1 MDQMLAL
8 ADTLVLV
15 RAIHFAATLLVGGTL
30 TFAALAAEPVLR
42 AAKADAAATALRRR
56 CDRMVLWALL
66 VAIASGAAWL
76 VIVSGNILDQPMAQV
91 MMRGGWLTVA
101 GGTRFGQVTSVRLLL
116 ALVLIALLL
125 RHPARRGWQAAVS
138 VPLVGLIALIGH
150 AGATPGA
157 TGDIH
162 KAADAAHL
170 LAAAAW
176 VGALPAFALLL
187 LAAARHKDDGWGAI
201 AVQVTAR
208 FSCIG
213 MASVAVLLGTG
224 IASSLF
230 MLAQPDDLIDT
241 RYGRLLSVKIAL
253 FLGMLAIAA
262 VNRFRLTPG
271 LPQRA
276 ATVALFRNTVAD
288 IVLAAGVVL
297 TVAALGTMQPGEHA
311 AHQPA
316 EARSGEA
323 AFVHL
328 HTPEIM
334 ADVTV
339 NSANG
344 GARATIRVMRE
355 DTTIYPAESVAFAL
369 DPADAGAVSAPLPA
383 RRAADGTWVVEN
395 LQAAPGISTVRVI
408 VGTGSGSPA
417 VLDGPIVIGP

>member
-1 MDQMLAL
+1 MDLMLAL
-8 ADTLVLV
+8 ADTLVIV

-42 AAKADAAATALRRR
+42 ADATATALRRR

-66 VAIASGAAWL
+66 AAIASGAAWL
-76 VIVSGNILDQPMAQV
+76 VMVSGNILDQPMPQI
-91 MMRGGWLTVA
+91 MMQGGWLTVA
-101 GGTRFGQVTSVRLLL
+101 GGTRFGQVMSVRLLL
-116 ALVLIALLL
+116 ALVLIIVLL
-125 RHPARRGWQAAVS
+125 RQPARRGWQAALS
-138 VPLVGLIALIGH
+138 VPLVALIALGGH

-157 TGDIH
+157 AGDIH
-162 KAADAAHL
+162 KAVDAAHL

-187 LAAARHKDDGWGAI
+187 QAAARHDGWRAI
-201 AVQVTAR
+201 AVQATAR
-208 FSCIG
+208 FSRIG
-213 MASVAVLLGTG
+213 TASVVVLLGTG

-230 MLAQPDDLIDT
+230 MLARPDDLIDT

-262 VNRFRLTPG
+262 VNRFRLTAR

-276 ATVALFRNTVAD
+276 ATVALLRNIAAD
-288 IVLAAGVVL
+288 IVLAAGVVF
-297 TVAALGTMQPGEHA
+297 TVAALGTTQPGDHA

-316 EARSGEA
+316 EAQSGET

-339 NSANG
+339 NAANG
-344 GARATIRVMRE
+344 RAIATIRVMRE
-355 DTTIYPAESVAFAL
+355 DASVYPAETVTFAL

-383 RRAADGTWVVEN
+383 RRAADGTWVVED
-395 LQAAPGISTVRVI
+395 LQAAPGISTARVI
-408 VGTGSGSPA
+408 VGTGSGSPT